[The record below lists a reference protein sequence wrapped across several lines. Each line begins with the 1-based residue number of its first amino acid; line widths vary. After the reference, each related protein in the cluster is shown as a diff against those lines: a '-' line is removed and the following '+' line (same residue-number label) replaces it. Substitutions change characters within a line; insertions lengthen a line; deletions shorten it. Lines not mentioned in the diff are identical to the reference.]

1 MPAELGHNSL
11 GRNLS
16 MTSTIV
22 DLNTAIA
29 TLGLALKDA
38 RSAARSNQQQM
49 VIVARA
55 LLQVDIASAEDET
68 FADAQIR
75 AAGVTL
81 PSDLIASTHERSSAR
96 WLARGGVLQ
105 DMQVKNPSEIN
116 DLSPGSL
123 NPLEARY
130 LAEKRFAKTT
140 TYQGIRILF
149 AAEVKR
155 DIRTAVDGGEGA
167 ITLDEVRA
175 VHGDAFKSETIEA
188 WVTDEQYRRSDKRQR
203 QKDLKKAFT
212 AMLEKAAEDESLYD
226 KAEQMLKGF
235 LREVRQARVTAEA
248 ERESKKKT
256 KALSPTQRRLIE
268 GSMKRAAE
276 RGDDDQFSDDDL

>member
-1 MPAELGHNSL
+1 
-11 GRNLS
+11 

-38 RSAARSNQQQM
+38 RLAVRSNQQQM

-81 PSDLIASTHERSSAR
+81 PTDLIANQGERVFAR
-96 WLARGGVLQ
+96 WLARGGVAAH
-105 DMQVKNPSEIN
+105 VSPAKNPNEIN

-130 LAEKRFAKTT
+130 LAEKRFAKIT
-140 TYQGIRILF
+140 TYSGIRATF
-149 AAEVKR
+149 VRETKR
-155 DIRTAVDGGEGA
+155 DISTAMDGGEGA

-175 VHGDAFKSETIEA
+175 VHGEAFKSETIEA
-188 WVTDEQYRRSDKRQR
+188 WVTDEEFRRADKSQR
-203 QKDLKKAFT
+203 QKDLKKAFA
-212 AMLEKAAEDESLYD
+212 AMLAKAAEDESLYD

-235 LREVRQARVTAEA
+235 LGEIRKARVEAEA
-248 ERESKKKT
+248 EREAKKKT